1 MNNVAIA
8 SLPTASPLPSA
19 TLPVHQFVLDGYA
32 CDRAACDSLQVIW
45 DLLDQLPEELGLGK
59 ASIPYLIPYY
69 KGLVPADCGITGIV
83 YTVLGHITV
92 HTFSAKQ
99 TVFVDITS
107 PRPFDAALAER
118 RFVEALGIGR
128 VEARVLDRAT
138 PTGVMNATNEW
149 RGFGPHLTID
159 IADYDAERLGMAELF
174 DLLSELPADVHMTKI
189 MTPYVIRY
197 ETEAGEQAISGLVLI
212 AESHISFHLL
222 PERRIGYVDLFSCKP
237 FDVEKTL
244 DLVRERAGIR
254 RDVVTLTGRG
264 LDFPR
269 S

>member
-1 MNNVAIA
+1 MNTRAIA
-8 SLPTASPLPSA
+8 TPTIDSA
-19 TLPVHQFVLDGYA
+19 IIPVHQYVLDGYA
-32 CDRAACDSLQVIW
+32 CDRTPCDSLQVIW
-45 DLLDQLPEELGLGK
+45 DLLDQLPDELGLGK

-69 KGLVPADCGITGIV
+69 KGLVPEDCGITGIV

-92 HTFSAKQ
+92 HTFSAKG

-107 PRPFDAALAER
+107 PRAFDHAHAER

-128 VEARVLDRAT
+128 VDSRVLDRTT
-138 PTGVMNATNEW
+138 PTGIVNVSNEW

-159 IADYDAERLGMAELF
+159 IADYDADRLGMVELF
-174 DLLSELPADVHMTKI
+174 DLLSELPADVRMTKI

-197 ETEAGEQAISGLVLI
+197 ETETGEPAISGLVLI

-244 DLVRERAGIR
+244 ELVRQRAGIR